1 MKQEVISLPFKPR
14 FYQLPIIDALENK
27 GFKKLLCILPRRAGK
42 DITAWNL
49 AIRQC
54 IRKPCV
60 VFYVFPTFAQAR
72 RVIWQSVTNEGRTF
86 LDFIPYELI
95 KSTNSSDMSIRFVN
109 GSLLQLVGSDNYD
122 GLVGTNPSMC
132 VFSEYALQDPRAY
145 QFLRPILTVND
156 GAALFI
162 STPRGKNAFWDLYQI
177 ALNSDEWFCY
187 KLTINDTK
195 HVSQEVIDKEREDGI
210 MSEDLIQQEYY
221 TSFECGVEG
230 SYYAKYLDRM
240 RLNNQIGVI
249 PHQSNHVVHTAWD
262 IGVRDSTSIVF
273 FQCIG
278 TSVHVIDYYENS
290 KEGLEHYVKVLKS
303 KDYLYGSHFAPHDI
317 AVKEFGSGM
326 TRIEKARTLGILFTI
341 APKVSIMDG
350 IESVRSALSKIYIDE
365 HKCAVLIK
373 ALMNYRQEYDHKR
386 KVYMPHPLHDQYSHG
401 CFTEDTLV
409 LTRHGM
415 RPIML
420 MKQGDEVLTL
430 EGYKRCMTDAFM
442 SRKNASLVEVLFQ
455 DGTKVKC
462 TPDHLF
468 LTENGWKS
476 AENLVKG
483 SVIQS
488 SVPHSTNILMDTSIE
503 FGQVIDIL
511 VREVQDCIEM
521 YGKMHL
527 EVFLQD
533 VIYTIKT
540 IIDSITT
547 SGILNVC
554 RYQNIYQNLNLI
566 AKGLVILQEN
576 EQPNGI
582 LLRQELSGIKSMR
595 QIVLLEEEVRG
606 NKSIACIVGNYIK
619 LLLEIVQEA
628 NKSFVIQTVRPLII
642 EGVKKV
648 STTSDVWD
656 ITVEDVHHFSLSN
669 GAIVHNSDCFRYMCI
684 SLPKTRDS
692 LTAEELDKRYA
703 EAVYG
708 DIQSPTPFDHGNR
721 MIW

>member
-1 MKQEVISLPFKPR
+1 MKQEVITLPFKPR

-54 IRKPCV
+54 VRKPCV

-72 RVIWQSVTNEGRTF
+72 RVIWQSVTNEGKTF
-86 LDFIPYELI
+86 LDFIPGELI

-195 HVSQEVIDKEREDGI
+195 HVSQEIIDKEREDGI

-240 RLNNQIGVI
+240 RLNSQIGTV
-249 PHQSNHVVHTAWD
+249 PYQSNYVVHTAWD

-278 TSVHVIDYYENS
+278 TAVYVVDYYENS

-303 KDYLYGSHFAPHDI
+303 KDYIYGTHYAPHDI
-317 AVKEFGSGM
+317 AVKEFGSGL
-326 TRIEKARTLGILFTI
+326 TRIDKARTLGINFNIT
-341 APKVSIMDG
+341 PKIGLMDG
-350 IESVRSALSKIYIDE
+350 IEAVRSSLSRMYIDE
-365 HKCAVLIK
+365 TKCSTLIK

-386 KVYMPHPLHDQYSHG
+386 KVYMPHPLHDQWSHG
-401 CFTEDTLV
+401 
-409 LTRHGM
+409 
-415 RPIML
+415 
-420 MKQGDEVLTL
+420 
-430 EGYKRCMTDAFM
+430 A
-442 SRKNASLVEVLFQ
+442 
-455 DGTKVKC
+455 
-462 TPDHLF
+462 
-468 LTENGWKS
+468 
-476 AENLVKG
+476 
-483 SVIQS
+483 
-488 SVPHSTNILMDTSIE
+488 
-503 FGQVIDIL
+503 
-511 VREVQDCIEM
+511 
-521 YGKMHL
+521 
-527 EVFLQD
+527 
-533 VIYTIKT
+533 
-540 IIDSITT
+540 
-547 SGILNVC
+547 
-554 RYQNIYQNLNLI
+554 
-566 AKGLVILQEN
+566 
-576 EQPNGI
+576 
-582 LLRQELSGIKSMR
+582 
-595 QIVLLEEEVRG
+595 
-606 NKSIACIVGNYIK
+606 
-619 LLLEIVQEA
+619 
-628 NKSFVIQTVRPLII
+628 
-642 EGVKKV
+642 
-648 STTSDVWD
+648 
-656 ITVEDVHHFSLSN
+656 
-669 GAIVHNSDCFRYMCI
+669 DCFRYMCI
-684 SLPKTRDS
+684 SLPKTRDG

-708 DIQSPTPFDHGNR
+708 DTPSPTPFDHSNR